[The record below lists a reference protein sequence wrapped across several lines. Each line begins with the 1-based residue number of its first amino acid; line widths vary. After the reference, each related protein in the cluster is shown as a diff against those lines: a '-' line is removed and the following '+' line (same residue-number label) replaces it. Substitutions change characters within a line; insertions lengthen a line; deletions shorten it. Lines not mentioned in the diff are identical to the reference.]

1 MNKFTH
7 LVKFVDKENTMNF
20 ANWLQQELDKRGW
33 NHTELARRSEVS
45 PGQISRVV
53 NGSRGAGPD
62 LCIAIAKGLDL
73 PREEVFRAR
82 GWLLYD
88 SEYLDFKLKPETA
101 LIAREIDQLPP
112 TLRRVVLKSTNATV
126 NALREEIE

>member
-1 MNKFTH
+1 MSKLAH
-7 LVKFVDKENTMNF
+7 LVSVDKESTMNF

-33 NHTELARRSEVS
+33 NHTELARRSEVT
-45 PGQISRVV
+45 PGQISRVA

-73 PREEVFRAR
+73 SREEVFRAR

-88 SEYLDFKLKPETA
+88 SEHLDFKLKPETA

-112 TLRRVVLKSTNATV
+112 TLRRVVLKTTNATV
-126 NALREEIE
+126 NALREEIEQ

>member
-1 MNKFTH
+1 MIQFAH
-7 LVKFVDKENTMNF
+7 LVSVDKESTMNF

-33 NHTELARRSEVS
+33 NHTELARRSKVS
-45 PGQISRVV
+45 PGQISHVA

-82 GWLLYD
+82 GWLLYN

-112 TLRRVVLKSTNATV
+112 TLRRVVLKTTNATV
-126 NALREEIE
+126 NALREEIEQ

>member
-1 MNKFTH
+1 MSKLAH
-7 LVKFVDKENTMNF
+7 LVSVDKESTMNF
-20 ANWLQQELDKRGW
+20 ASWLQQELDKRGW
-33 NHTELARRSEVS
+33 NHTELARRSEVT
-45 PGQISRVV
+45 PGQISRVA

-73 PREEVFRAR
+73 SREKVFRAR

-88 SEYLDFKLKPETA
+88 SEHLDFKLKPETA